1 MQMNDKILFMERF
14 KSLLEEHGMSLED
27 LGKILRV
34 TKATVSRYQNGKID
48 MPVSKIKKMAEY
60 FNVSPIWLMGL
71 DNNKYLKESN
81 NNMNYIPLVGQ
92 VAAGVPILAEQNIEE
107 YICTRHNAD
116 FALRVKG
123 DSMINARIHDGDIVF
138 VKKQPDV
145 ENGEI
150 AVVLI
155 DKEEATIK
163 RIYKSGTNLILQP
176 ENPKYEPMVFTKSYQ
191 KDVNI
196 IGKVIAAEIIY

>member
-1 MQMNDKILFMERF
+1 MNDKILFTERF
-14 KSLLEEHGMSLED
+14 KSLLEEYNMSLED
-27 LGKILRV
+27 LGKILGV

-60 FNVSPIWLMGL
+60 FNVSPVWLMGL
-71 DNNKYLKESN
+71 DNNKYIKEN
-81 NNMNYIPLVGQ
+81 ENNMNYIPLVGQ
-92 VAAGVPILAEQNIEE
+92 VAAGTPILAEQNIEE
-107 YICTRHNAD
+107 YIYTRHNAD

-163 RIYKSGTNLILQP
+163 RVYKYGTNLILQP
-176 ENPKYEPMVFTKSYQ
+176 ENPKYEPMIFTKSYQ
-191 KDVNI
+191 KDVRI